1 MKFDVWQQIV
11 ALLPS
16 NHQLRVTCSNR
27 QLSWKL
33 FEATLSCVGHVVAR
47 MDAKIKPIPR
57 DTNKALH
64 VPHFQRQL
72 NSDASEYVISIFWI
86 YLNIN

>member
-16 NHQLRVTCSNR
+16 IHQLHVTCSNQ

-33 FEATLSCVGHVVAR
+33 FEATLSCAGHVVAR
-47 MDAKIKPIPR
+47 MDVKIKPIHQ

-64 VPHFQRQL
+64 VPHFQSQMM
-72 NSDASEYVISIFWI
+72 SDASENIISVFWI
-86 YLNIN
+86 FLNIN

>member
-1 MKFDVWQQIV
+1 MKFDVWQQKV

-16 NHQLRVTCSNR
+16 NHQLHVTCSNQ

-47 MDAKIKPIPR
+47 MDAKSKPIHQ
-57 DTNKALH
+57 DTYKALY
-64 VPHFQRQL
+64 VPHLQIQMI
-72 NSDASEYVISIFWI
+72 SDASENVVSIFWI
-86 YLNIN
+86 YLKLN

>member
-1 MKFDVWQQIV
+1 MKFDVWQQMV

-16 NHQLRVTCSNR
+16 NHQLHVTCSNQ

-33 FEATLSCVGHVVAR
+33 FEATLSSVGHVVAR
-47 MDAKIKPIPR
+47 MDAKIKPIHQ

-64 VPHFQRQL
+64 VPHLQRQMM
-72 NSDASEYVISIFWI
+72 SDAAEIIISIFLYI
-86 YLNIN
+86 